1 MLVLRTNIER
11 WNARELY
18 LMPHAVSDEHAVVL
32 SLEDADVAHVAV
44 PSTGRGHGLAN
55 HAQLPGIALKKIKSF
70 MF

>member
-1 MLVLRTNIER
+1 
-11 WNARELY
+11 
-18 LMPHAVSDEHAVVL
+18 MPHAVSDEHAVVL